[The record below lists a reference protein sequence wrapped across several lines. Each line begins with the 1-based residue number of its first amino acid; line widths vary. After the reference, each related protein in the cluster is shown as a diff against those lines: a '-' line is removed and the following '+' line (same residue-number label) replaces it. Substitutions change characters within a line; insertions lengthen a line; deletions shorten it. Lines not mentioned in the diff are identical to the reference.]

1 MRRVRA
7 SAMMRPVLPSL
18 PGHTARRRDRALI
31 AAGRALAAEGMV
43 VGSVGNVSA
52 RAGAYVRITPTA
64 LPYARMRRADLVT
77 VAADGRR
84 VAGRHAPS
92 RELPLHLAVYAAR
105 PDVSAIVHCH
115 SPWATAW
122 SFLDEPLAPAT
133 EEVAYFGIGPVR
145 RASRA
150 ATGSAALAAA
160 AVDALGASLGVLLA
174 GHGTL
179 AVGPSADAA
188 LTVARA
194 LEHHAQVAWLLRL
207 DGRRPDRH
215 GGVPVS
221 LDDGAAVDW

>member
-1 MRRVRA
+1 MR
-7 SAMMRPVLPSL
+7 
-18 PGHTARRRDRALI
+18 T
-31 AAGRALAAEGMV
+31 
-43 VGSVGNVSA
+43 
-52 RAGAYVRITPTA
+52 
-64 LPYARMRRADLVT
+64 
-77 VAADGRR
+77 
-84 VAGRHAPS
+84 
-92 RELPLHLAVYAAR
+92 
-105 PDVSAIVHCH
+105 
-115 SPWATAW
+115 
-122 SFLDEPLAPAT
+122 
-133 EEVAYFGIGPVR
+133 
-145 RASRA
+145 ASRA

-207 DGRRPDRH
+207 DARRPDRH